1 VGHPAPVLTVESL
14 TVSFPAARGQRVT
27 VLDGVS
33 FDVGERETVGLVGES
48 GCGKTTLAR
57 AVLRLVHSDAGSV
70 RFRGEEITRLS
81 ARAMRSMRRHMQ
93 MVFQDPR
100 GSLDPRM
107 RIRAIV
113 EEPLRVHRIG
123 SRHERPRLAR
133 EMLAQVGLDAS
144 YEQQRPAQL
153 SGGQQQRVGI
163 ARALVTRPALVVC
176 DEPVSSLDVSIQ
188 AQVLNLLR
196 DLKDDLGVAYLF
208 ISHNLAVVRALS
220 DRVAVMYLGQIV
232 EIGPAQRLFEHP
244 RHPYTRGLIASA
256 LRPDA
261 SARAQLA
268 AANRLAPGDIPSLAD
283 PPSGCRYHTRCPFA
297 EERCRSERPTLDHTD
312 ASGHLVA
319 CHFWRE
325 IEARRD
331 QV

>member
-1 VGHPAPVLTVESL
+1 
-14 TVSFPAARGQRVT
+14 
-27 VLDGVS
+27 
-33 FDVGERETVGLVGES
+33 
-48 GCGKTTLAR
+48 
-57 AVLRLVHSDAGSV
+57 
-70 RFRGEEITRLS
+70 
-81 ARAMRSMRRHMQ
+81 
-93 MVFQDPR
+93 
-100 GSLDPRM
+100 
-107 RIRAIV
+107 
-113 EEPLRVHRIG
+113 
-123 SRHERPRLAR
+123 
-133 EMLAQVGLDAS
+133 MLAQVGLDAS

-163 ARALVTRPALVVC
+163 ARALVTKPALVVC

-188 AQVLNLLR
+188 AQVLNLLQ
-196 DLKDDLGVAYLF
+196 DLKEELGVAYLF

-232 EIGPAQRLFEHP
+232 EIGPARRLFERP

-297 EERCRSERPTLDHTD
+297 QERCRSERPTLDPTD
-312 ASGHLVA
+312 AIGHQVA

-325 IEARRD
+325 IDARRD